1 MGRISNGLRTR
12 NATATRTVRKLTGS
26 DHYFLCDPHH
36 HRINRSLLALT
47 DRHASESMRAA
58 AAAMRTMFSF
68 KLRENLIYDRNLVGI
83 VDFLQRRA
91 HWRVTVR
98 QVYLSCMIKRIL
110 PDQRILAVLDNWRAS
125 TGRTLTADEI
135 EQALEE
141 TTLRYSFAPQ
151 VQSGPQ
157 YLVTIVAPAGRFDA
171 AKFDR
176 ALDEAGDV
184 NPLKQPAMV
193 RMALEYLYLK

>member
-1 MGRISNGLRTR
+1 M
-12 NATATRTVRKLTGS
+12 
-26 DHYFLCDPHH
+26 C
-36 HRINRSLLALT
+36 
-47 DRHASESMRAA
+47 
-58 AAAMRTMFSF
+58 TMFSF

-91 HWRVTVR
+91 HWRVTFR

-171 AKFDR
+171 A
-176 ALDEAGDV
+176 
-184 NPLKQPAMV
+184 
-193 RMALEYLYLK
+193 